1 MTATTES
8 LAASTAQLLQNLQ
21 LSAQQAPASMGALT
35 QPEADYKRLWVAQ
48 LGASDDLALCSS
60 PAMRALNIALQGG
73 ALADCLS
80 HVFIAGYQ
88 GAIRQVLPATP
99 GAQWF
104 SLLVSED
111 QQDPTANPPT
121 KVRSNGQGALVNGT
135 KSWVASSATVDG
147 LVVSAKSEVDA
158 TQWFWCSA
166 QDSAVTLSHRPA
178 PSFLPDVSQ
187 GFARF
192 DDLQI
197 PPEQWLEAE
206 SFANF
211 MHAESLYVGV
221 ALVGY
226 LWRHWQQQDDL
237 AQALLN
243 KQEPGRTFATAVAA
257 GLTDALVLAQQPK
270 GEMPLGLLHS
280 WQLRMAALL
289 DQFEAHWLGSSEQA
303 LETDFARSAWTQRWW
318 RDHRLTF
325 MYAPLI
331 RSQFAKATLAN
342 LSPKPV

>member
-1 MTATTES
+1 MTTTTIS
-8 LAASTAQLLQNLQ
+8 LEENVAQLLQDLQ
-21 LSAQQAPASMGALT
+21 RNAQTAAAPMGAAT
-35 QPEADYKRLWVAQ
+35 QPEADYKTLWLAQ
-48 LGASDDLALCSS
+48 LGTSDDAVQWSS
-60 PAMRALNIALQGG
+60 PAMRALNVALQGG
-73 ALADCLS
+73 AIADCLS

-88 GAIRQVLPATP
+88 GAIRHVLPATP
-99 GAQWF
+99 AAQWF

-111 QQDPTANPPT
+111 QQDPVANPAT
-121 KVRSNGQGALVNGT
+121 QLRADEQGVSVNGT

-147 LVVSAKSEVDA
+147 LVVSAKCEDES

-192 DDLQI
+192 DNLQV
-197 PPEQWLEAE
+197 PQEQLLEAE
-206 SFANF
+206 AFAHF

-237 AQALLN
+237 RQALLK
-243 KQEPGRTFATAVAA
+243 KQEPGRSFATAVAA
-257 GLTDALVLAQQPK
+257 GLADAVMLAEQPK

-280 WQLRMAALL
+280 WQLRVAALL
-289 DQFEAHWLGSSEQA
+289 DQFEMHWLGSPEQA
-303 LETDFARSAWTQRWW
+303 LETDFSGSAWAQRWW

-331 RSQFAKATLAN
+331 RSQFAKATLASLN
-342 LSPKPV
+342 PKR